1 MDWFDLLAVQ
11 GTLQHHS
18 SKASVLWHS
27 AFFMVQLS
35 HPYMMPG
42 KTIVYTGWTFVGQVR
57 SLLFN
62 MMLGLPQLFFQGA
75 RVFEFRGCSR
85 HLCAQIVSAVVNQ
98 RCLSHSFHEDLMW
111 ECVDNDFSVCSS
123 YWRSRLPWCWD
134 WDPGHG
140 GMTLFKLGWAPL
152 LCMSQ
157 NLMILRHTGL
167 SVICMWKW
175 GTFESEVWPT

>member
-18 SKASVLWHS
+18 SKASVLWPS

-75 RVFEFRGCSR
+75 RVFEFHGCSH
-85 HLCAQIVSAVVNQ
+85 HLCAQIVLALVN
-98 RCLSHSFHEDLMW
+98 RTCLSHSFHEDLMW

-140 GMTLFKLGWAPL
+140 GMIPFQLGWAPL
-152 LCMSQ
+152 LCM
-157 NLMILRHTGL
+157 ILRHAGL

-175 GTFESEVWPT
+175 GTFESEIWPT